1 MVWSWTAL
9 VLGTNQCFLQPTK
22 PSLCQHVSSNLNCI
36 PHDNRNFIVYKCEPS
51 QRKSSSWTTLSELK
65 GIDPS
70 PAWYCCYLVISPDT
84 NTVFPLLSLCGGVRG
99 GPLNPSLFAF
109 PSKGLCEECREF
121 NWSRSV
127 PVWLPALLPAH
138 VLGTAELP
146 ETGHRSTT
154 PPWET
159 GQNENT
165 FKEMSQTHFKPYL
178 WSA

>member
-1 MVWSWTAL
+1 MIET
-9 VLGTNQCFLQPTK
+9 
-22 PSLCQHVSSNLNCI
+22 SLFVSENLLKENPPLLNCWI
-36 PHDNRNFIVYKCEPS
+36 
-51 QRKSSSWTTLSELK
+51 K
-65 GIDPS
+65 GNWPQ
-70 PAWYCCYLVISPDT
+70 PCMVL
-84 NTVFPLLSLCGGVRG
+84 LLSCDKPWYQHCVSLPQPVRRCEGWG

-121 NWSRSV
+121 NWSPSV

-159 GQNENT
+159 RQNENT
-165 FKEMSQTHFKPYL
+165 FKEMSPTHFSFFESLTCAAP
-178 WSA
+178 WASWGICSDSAAQISPGSTLEFTQDSILNKA

>member
-1 MVWSWTAL
+1 MNLLKENPLQNCCKWITGNWPQPCMVLLLSCDKPWY
-9 VLGTNQCFLQPTK
+9 QP
-22 PSLCQHVSSNLNCI
+22 
-36 PHDNRNFIVYKCEPS
+36 F
-51 QRKSSSWTTLSELK
+51 
-65 GIDPS
+65 
-70 PAWYCCYLVISPDT
+70 
-84 NTVFPLLSLCGGVRG
+84 LSLCGGVRG

-121 NWSRSV
+121 NWSLSV

-159 GQNENT
+159 GRNENT
-165 FKEMSQTHFKPYL
+165 FKKMSPTHFKHYL
-178 WSA
+178 WRAWDHRGYVAIQQRKYHSAHLGIPSRRYIE

>member
-1 MVWSWTAL
+1 MIET
-9 VLGTNQCFLQPTK
+9 
-22 PSLCQHVSSNLNCI
+22 SLFVSENLLKENPPLLNCWI
-36 PHDNRNFIVYKCEPS
+36 
-51 QRKSSSWTTLSELK
+51 K
-65 GIDPS
+65 GNWPQ
-70 PAWYCCYLVISPDT
+70 PCMVL
-84 NTVFPLLSLCGGVRG
+84 LLSCDKPWYQHCVSLPQPVQRCEGWG

-121 NWSRSV
+121 NWSPSV

-159 GQNENT
+159 RQNENT
-165 FKEMSQTHFKPYL
+165 FKEMSPTHFSFFRKPYL
-178 WSA
+178 RSALSFMGHLQRLSSANITRLNLGIHSRLYIE